1 LTYLRTSATSADK
14 RGFTLKVSIII
25 TVLNSHEV
33 VRRQLLHF
41 ERIGIPADTEIIIV
55 DDGSDPPIDCP
66 WSSLPLILLQTNDK
80 RAWTW
85 ALARNSGARIASGE
99 YLIMVDLD
107 HIITRELI
115 DGVRGMTGEQH
126 MMFWREFA
134 VLDERGTF
142 VQDSD
147 MLIKYG
153 LTPKRIHDRGFKL
166 SPHRNQFAMHR
177 DLFWKLNG
185 YAEDRV
191 GLPYPQREDGDFS
204 WRWDDLQAKEG
215 ITVAKCRPTLY
226 MFPNGKYC
234 GNVDHNPFGLFHNL
248 SRKTDR
254 NPFHRKQG
262 K

>member
-1 LTYLRTSATSADK
+1 M
-14 RGFTLKVSIII
+14 KVSIII

-33 VRRQLLHF
+33 LRRQLMHF
-41 ERIGIPADTEIIIV
+41 ERIGIPEDTEIIIV
-55 DDGSDPPIDCP
+55 DDGSDPPLDCS
-66 WSSLPLILLQTNDK
+66 WADLPLTVHQTHDK
-80 RAWTW
+80 RQWTW
-85 ALARNSGARIASGE
+85 ALARNAGARLARGQ

-115 DGVRGMTGEQH
+115 NGVRGMTGEKH
-126 MMFWREFA
+126 MFFWREFA
-134 VLDERGTF
+134 VLDDDGSFIQDAGTL
-142 VQDSD
+142 
-147 MLIKYG
+147 MEYG
-153 LTPKRIHDRGFKL
+153 LTQKRIQDRGFKL

-215 ITVAKCRPTLY
+215 IAVAKARPTLY

-234 GNVDHNPFGLFHNL
+234 GDVDYNPFGLFHVL
-248 SRKTDR
+248 SRKTDK
-254 NPFHRKQG
+254 NPFHRK
-262 K
+262 KE